1 MPIGPIYT
9 ANQAKKELYESN
21 RDYENKLTWQNAILG
36 TNAQAAEAQSKLNQ
50 SYIDASTDAYV
61 QYLQNK
67 NSLSGSN
74 VVGVGRQ
81 DLLQQTELALQD
93 AYNSY
98 ATSLQEGRAEIEENR
113 LNQLTSIE
121 EQLEKQAQY
130 TADYTNAHVDYLKK
144 LWKQYEDGENTLFD
158 DPNWAK
164 YTRNYTPLTDKSGNI
179 LRDKDG
185 NIMYD
190 TTVKN
195 LISDDDLVAM
205 LYDDK
210 GLTIQGVEF
219 FDQLENE
226 IAGYDTG
233 YSWSDY
239 LKETNPELYEWAEEY
254 NPWNYTDDGTNAG
267 TARTMY
273 GMMSD
278 DYAYQYAE
286 RFGGLSADDLKEKW
300 NKILQQ
306 TNKIAT
312 TKYSNT
318 DKVTKE
324 IASQITELADELG
337 LADDFVE
344 AGLSVDTI
352 NDILKGDKA
361 KYEKLIKK
369 QQNKE
374 TKDMIL
380 WGLFTPFASGAIVS
394 SLVNASKQGNSS
406 DLMKEYQGIVK
417 QQYDK
422 LIMEMTAYAMRKQ
435 RNAVENFNR
444 STGRL

>member
-1 MPIGPIYT
+1 MPIGTIYT

-67 NSLSGSN
+67 NSLSGSS

-81 DLLQQTELALQD
+81 DLLQQTEFALQD

-144 LWKQYEDGENTLFD
+144 LWQQYEDGENTLFD
-158 DPNWAK
+158 DPNWVK
-164 YTRNYTPLTDKSGNI
+164 YTRNYTPLTDENGNI

-210 GLTIQGVEF
+210 GLTIQGVDF

-226 IAGYDTG
+226 IAGYDKG
-233 YSWSDY
+233 YSWNDY

-286 RFGGLSADDLKEKW
+286 RFGGISADDLKEKW

-318 DKVTKE
+318 DNVTKE

-337 LADDFVE
+337 LADDFAK

-361 KYEKLIKK
+361 KYEKLIKE
-369 QQNKE
+369 QQDKE

-380 WGLFTPFASGAIVS
+380 WGLFTPLASGVIVS

-406 DLMKEYQGIVK
+406 DVMKEYQGIVK

-435 RNAVENFNR
+435 RNAVKNFNR